1 MLKGKWEHGRLT
13 DDQYFDATRFLVIN
27 AWGGKPKID
36 DIGLFNPAGAHAVQA
51 LAKRH
56 SLDLSDSA
64 NNLRRSYEART
75 PTCACTTQEISRN
88 VYDGV
93 NNHNDA
99 LKSTPPDDS
108 SPRVPSYNDYDRE
121 RRALSKPASQ

>member
-1 MLKGKWEHGRLT
+1 MRITRLR
-13 DDQYFDATRFLVIN
+13 ACMVAI
-27 AWGGKPKID
+27 WG
-36 DIGLFNPAGAHAVQA
+36 AC
-51 LAKRH
+51 
-56 SLDLSDSA
+56 SA
-64 NNLRRSYEART
+64 PVR
-75 PTCACTTQEISRN
+75 TQEISRN

-108 SPRVPSYNDYDRE
+108 SPRVPSYDDYDRE